1 MLTEHAWNLITVLIA
16 VVAIIVL
23 TWSDYRPV
31 EAVTDAIESRQVAG
45 R

>member
-16 VVAIIVL
+16 VAAIIVL
-23 TWSDYRPV
+23 AWSDYRPV
-31 EAVTDAIESRQVAG
+31 EAVTAAVEHSRVAG

>member
-23 TWSDYRPV
+23 AWSDYRPV
-31 EAVTDAIESRQVAG
+31 EAVTDAIESSRLAAK
-45 R
+45 